1 MALNYQSRVEKWLK
15 PGRVAKK
22 MQSNDNKESGFT
34 MIELILV
41 LSIVTIMSAV
51 IIPVGEKLI
60 RTTEEEDALQSL
72 IITIHSLQS
81 YAMANNAYTQLR
93 FIKNGSRTEYI
104 AASRGKEEFSR
115 KLLPEGMYVLSSSN
129 LKVVEFHGNGNIIN
143 FGTLVLSTKKDLIRI
158 TFQFQR
164 GRMIISESKR
174 IFLARSNSG
183 THRHSHRFWYA
194 SSTRNEDD
202 NYAFQQ
208 EISDARC

>member
-1 MALNYQSRVEKWLK
+1 MEVR
-15 PGRVAKK
+15 
-22 MQSNDNKESGFT
+22 DNKESGFT

-41 LSIVTIMSAV
+41 LSIVTIMSAI

-194 SSTRNEDD
+194 SSTRNEND
-202 NYAFQQ
+202 NDAFQQ